1 MATNQDVANWALTKS
16 GQRLSVNTNPYGSQC
31 VVFPDLAARTF
42 TGKNM
47 SYTNAIDLLSKASA
61 NGFEV
66 FATGLPKSGY
76 VFVIQAN
83 GHVFGHTGIVVVDCD
98 GNTLETMETNVDGN
112 YDSLYIGG
120 PARRKSRIWRGTA
133 LIDVQTGYTIGWMIG
148 WYRMFP
154 DEKAVT
160 SKMEITTKTK
170 KKRRNKMFGSF
181 IFSVKE
187 GDGEFAKGAVYLY
200 NSLTNTVTG
209 LHNQEEVKYVSE
221 WYKEGTDENIPMKTF
236 STQAPSYRRLF
247 VGLGTDTTNS
257 RLKNAVSDLKEEFE
271 EGLAKLV
278 KGNDI
283 AVKKQFTAIVNLNI
297 RDASSTKGN
306 ILGRLNKGE
315 VVEIT
320 GSANADGFYWISF
333 MKDNKLVYV
342 ASKVEGGDI
351 YGTIK

>member
-1 MATNQDVANWALTKS
+1 MATNQDVANWALAKS

-47 SYTNAIDLLSKASA
+47 SYTNAIDLLSKASS

-154 DEKAVT
+154 DT
-160 SKMEITTKTK
+160 PTISKTEIVQEK

-187 GDGEFAKGAVYLY
+187 GDGEFVKGAVYLY
-200 NSLTNTVTG
+200 NSLTNTITG

-283 AVKKQFTAIVNLNI
+283 AVKQSFTAIVNLNI
-297 RDASSTKGN
+297 RDASSTKGK

-333 MKDNKLVYV
+333 ERNGKQCYV
-342 ASKVEGGDI
+342 ASKIEGGDI

>member
-1 MATNQDVANWALTKS
+1 MATNQDVANWSLTKS

-47 SYTNAIDLLSKASA
+47 SYTNAIDLLSKASS

-66 FATGLPKSGY
+66 FATGLPKRGY

-154 DEKAVT
+154 DTPTIYKT
-160 SKMEITTKTK
+160 EIVQEK

-236 STQAPSYRRLF
+236 SIKAPSYRRLF

-257 RLKNAVSDLKEEFE
+257 RLKNAVTDLKEEFE

-283 AVKKQFTAIVNLNI
+283 AVKQSFTAIVNLNI
-297 RDASSTKGN
+297 RDAASTKGN

-333 MKDNKLVYV
+333 ERNGKQCYV
-342 ASKVEGGDI
+342 ASKIEGGDI

>member
-1 MATNQDVANWALTKS
+1 MATNQDVANWSLTKS
-16 GQRLSVNTNPYGSQC
+16 GQRLSVDTNPYGSQC

-47 SYTNAIDLLSKASA
+47 SYTNAIDLLSKASS

-154 DEKAVT
+154 DT
-160 SKMEITTKTK
+160 PTISKTEIVQEK

-283 AVKKQFTAIVNLNI
+283 AVKQSFTAIVNLNI
-297 RDASSTKGN
+297 RDASSTKGK

-333 MKDNKLVYV
+333 ERNGKQCYV
-342 ASKVEGGDI
+342 ASKIEGGDI

>member
-1 MATNQDVANWALTKS
+1 MTTNQDVANWALAKS

-47 SYTNAIDLLSKASA
+47 SYTNAIDLLSKASS

-66 FATGLPKSGY
+66 FATGLPKRGY

-154 DEKAVT
+154 DT
-160 SKMEITTKTK
+160 PTISKTEIVQEK

-283 AVKKQFTAIVNLNI
+283 AVKQSFTAIVNLNI
-297 RDASSTKGN
+297 RDASSTKGK

-333 MKDNKLVYV
+333 ERNGKQCYV
-342 ASKVEGGDI
+342 ASKIEGGDI

>member
-1 MATNQDVANWALTKS
+1 MTTNQDVANWALAKS

-47 SYTNAIDLLSKASA
+47 SYTNAIDLLSKASS

-66 FATGLPKSGY
+66 FAKGLPKRGY

-112 YDSLYIGG
+112 YDSLFIGG

-133 LIDVQTGYTIGWMIG
+133 LIDAQTGYTIGWMIG

-154 DEKAVT
+154 DT
-160 SKMEITTKTK
+160 PTISKTEIVQEK

-283 AVKKQFTAIVNLNI
+283 AVKQSFTAIVNLNI
-297 RDASSTKGN
+297 RDTASTKGN

-333 MKDNKLVYV
+333 ERNGKQCYV
-342 ASKVEGGDI
+342 ASKIEGGDI

>member
-1 MATNQDVANWALTKS
+1 MATNQDVANWALSKS
-16 GQRLSVNTNPYGSQC
+16 GQRLSVDTNPYGSQC

-47 SYTNAIDLLSKASA
+47 SYTNAIDLLARASA

-66 FATGLPKSGY
+66 FSNGLPKTGH
-76 VFVIQAN
+76 VFVIKAN
-83 GHVFGHTGIVVVDCD
+83 GHEFGHTGLVVVDSD

-112 YDSLYIGG
+112 YDCLYVGG
-120 PARRKSRIWRGTA
+120 PARRKSRIWRGNA
-133 LIDVQTGYTIGWMIG
+133 LIDDQTGFILGWMIG

-154 DEKAVT
+154 DTSTISKAET
-160 SKMEITTKTK
+160 IQAIK
-170 KKRRNKMFGSF
+170 KKRRNNKMFGSF

-187 GDGEFAKGAVYLY
+187 GDNEFIKGAVYLY

-221 WYKEGTDENIPMKTF
+221 WYKEGTDESIPMKTF
-236 STQAPSYRRLF
+236 STQAPTYRRLF
-247 VGLGTDTTNS
+247 AGLGTDTTNS
-257 RLKNAVSDLKEEFE
+257 RLKNVVSDLKDDIE
-271 EGLAKLV
+271 EGLAKFV

-283 AVKKQFTAIVNLNI
+283 AVKQSFTAIVNLNI
-297 RDASSTKGN
+297 RDAASAKGK

-315 VVEIT
+315 AVEIV
-320 GSANADGFYWISF
+320 GSASSEGYYWISF
-333 MKDNKLVYV
+333 ERNGKLCYV

>member
-1 MATNQDVANWALTKS
+1 
-16 GQRLSVNTNPYGSQC
+16 
-31 VVFPDLAARTF
+31 
-42 TGKNM
+42 
-47 SYTNAIDLLSKASA
+47 
-61 NGFEV
+61 
-66 FATGLPKSGY
+66 
-76 VFVIQAN
+76 
-83 GHVFGHTGIVVVDCD
+83 
-98 GNTLETMETNVDGN
+98 
-112 YDSLYIGG
+112 
-120 PARRKSRIWRGTA
+120 
-133 LIDVQTGYTIGWMIG
+133 
-148 WYRMFP
+148 
-154 DEKAVT
+154 
-160 SKMEITTKTK
+160 
-170 KKRRNKMFGSF
+170 MFGSF

-187 GDGEFAKGAVYLY
+187 GDGEFVKGAVYLY

-283 AVKKQFTAIVNLNI
+283 AVKQQFTAIVNLNI

-333 MKDNKLVYV
+333 ERNGKQCYV
-342 ASKVEGGDI
+342 ASKIEGGDI

>member
-16 GQRLSVNTNPYGSQC
+16 GQRLSVDTNPYGSQC

-47 SYTNAIDLLSKASA
+47 SYTNAIDLLSKASS

-66 FATGLPKSGY
+66 FATGLPKRGY

-154 DEKAVT
+154 DTSTISKAET
-160 SKMEITTKTK
+160 IQAIK

-236 STQAPSYRRLF
+236 STKAPSYRRLF

-283 AVKKQFTAIVNLNI
+283 AVKQSFIAIVNLNI
-297 RDASSTKGN
+297 RDAASTKGN

-333 MKDNKLVYV
+333 ERNGKQCYV

>member
-1 MATNQDVANWALTKS
+1 MATNQDVANWALAKS

-47 SYTNAIDLLSKASA
+47 SYTNAIDLLSKASS

-112 YDSLYIGG
+112 WDSLYIGG

-154 DEKAVT
+154 DT
-160 SKMEITTKTK
+160 PTISKTEIVQEK
-170 KKRRNKMFGSF
+170 KKRRKNNMYGSF
-181 IFSVKE
+181 AFTV
-187 GDGEFAKGAVYLY
+187 DQNDNEFIKGAVYFY
-200 NSLTNTVTG
+200 NSMTNTVYG
-209 LHNQEEVKYVSE
+209 MHNEDEYKSVRD
-221 WYKEGTDENIPMKTF
+221 WYKRHTGEDLPTTNYIVR
-236 STQAPSYRRLF
+236 APWHRRF
-247 VGLGTDTTNS
+247 FAALGTDTTNS
-257 RLKNAVSDLKEEFE
+257 RLNKAVDDIKKELDTN
-271 EGLAKLV
+271 LAKLV

-283 AVKKQFTAIVNLNI
+283 IQKQKFTAIVNLNI
-297 RDASSTKGN
+297 RDTASTKGN

-333 MKDNKLVYV
+333 ERNGKQCYV